1 MKDCLEVC
9 FVGLAVGGNY
19 VCCLAIVVIFV
30 GFEGAKESGGERFKV
45 IIWSGNA
52 SHKEGQFLWK
62 REVLIM

>member
-1 MKDCLEVC
+1 M
-9 FVGLAVGGNY
+9 GLAVGGNY

-52 SHKEGQFLWK
+52 SHKEGQFLW
-62 REVLIM
+62 EGGVQIM

>member
-30 GFEGAKESGGERFKV
+30 GFEGAKGSGGESFKV
-45 IIWSGNA
+45 IIWGGNE
-52 SHKEGQFLWK
+52 SHKEGQFLWE
-62 REVLIM
+62 RRVLII